1 MRGFETAERGWQSRL
16 SIWEREYLAGLF
28 EQVGAVLAAEGPLET
43 TAVGGTGQEGGS
55 SADDEAVLAA
65 LDFDTPPHG
74 PATPV
79 LDGDAP
85 PETRHLHVDIATLL
99 EVLLPEASED
109 PEVAV
114 EVSAMN
120 RQRLRT
126 LKHSRLA
133 DVVSELLEP
142 TGTDGE
148 VLVRRG
154 GEGEWLA
161 AVNDVRLVIAQR
173 LGIEDADGAQDI
185 QDLAWQP
192 VPDDE
197 ADEARRRRSLAMSY
211 DMLTWWQESLLAVL
225 LVGEG
230 PA

>member
-1 MRGFETAERGWQSRL
+1 MRGFESAEHGWQSRL
-16 SIWEREYLAGLF
+16 SVWEREYLAGLF
-28 EQVGAVLAAEGPLET
+28 EQVGAILAAEGPLET
-43 TAVGGTGQEGGS
+43 TAVGGTGGEDRS
-55 SADDEAVLAA
+55 SADDDAVLAA
-65 LDFDTPPHG
+65 LDFETPAHG
-74 PATPV
+74 PATGASG
-79 LDGDAP
+79 DDAP
-85 PETRHLHVDIATLL
+85 PEARHLHVDIATLL

-109 PEVAV
+109 PEIAV
-114 EVSAMN
+114 EISAMN
-120 RQRLRT
+120 RQRLRA
-126 LKHSRLA
+126 LKHSRLT

-185 QDLAWQP
+185 HNLAWQSA
-192 VPDDE
+192 PDDE
-197 ADEARRRRSLAMSY
+197 DDEARRRRSLAMSY

-225 LVGEG
+225 LAGEG